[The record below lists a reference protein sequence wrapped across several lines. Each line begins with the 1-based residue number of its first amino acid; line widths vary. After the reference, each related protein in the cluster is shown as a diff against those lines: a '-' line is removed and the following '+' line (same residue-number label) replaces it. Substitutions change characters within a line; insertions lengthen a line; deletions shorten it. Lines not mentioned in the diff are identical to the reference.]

1 MEDVDLVRRLGRRR
15 LVALD
20 AAAVTSAAKWR
31 RHGWYRRS
39 ARNLACLSLYFAG
52 VPPRLLVRLYG

>member
-15 LVALD
+15 LRALD

-31 RHGWYRRS
+31 RRGWLRRS
-39 ARNLACLSLYFAG
+39 ARNLFCLALYYAG
-52 VPPRLLVRLYG
+52 LPPRLIGRLYR